1 MNASERFTVPEN
13 VSSVEQAALF
23 EFRDGFEQ
31 VKKFAE
37 QKAAGADV
45 GAELEELREALFN
58 RLAKT
63 MEDLQAEGEGKGR
76 QGELLN

>member
-1 MNASERFTVPEN
+1 MNAPERFIVPEDI
-13 VSSVEQAALF
+13 SSIEQATLF
-23 EFRDGFEQ
+23 EFRDGFQ
-31 VKKFAE
+31 QLRKFAE

-45 GAELEELREALFN
+45 TVELDELREALFN

-63 MEDLQAEGEGKGR
+63 IEDIEKEGEGKGR